1 MFEYLFAPLYIN
13 YFSQLL
19 VKKKRKKKRKE
30 QETEVHMM
38 QLLGASIVRRIATD
52 IHLKVAIRRWQRGRV
67 GTQWPRNDRS

>member
-1 MFEYLFAPLYIN
+1 
-13 YFSQLL
+13 
-19 VKKKRKKKRKE
+19 
-30 QETEVHMM
+30 MM

>member
-1 MFEYLFAPLYIN
+1 MFEYLFAPLYVN

-19 VKKKRKKKRKE
+19 IKKKEKERKK
-30 QETEVHMM
+30 QETVVHMM
-38 QLLGASIVRRIATD
+38 QLLGASIVRGIATD

>member
-19 VKKKRKKKRKE
+19 IKKKRKE

-38 QLLGASIVRRIATD
+38 QLLGASIVRRIAAD